1 MRHDI
6 PTTRGAAVRGFAMA
20 VLVGLLAGCA
30 MPRLPAAP
38 ASAPPL
44 PAQWSVPL
52 PPSAVADAAE
62 PAGDGWWRRFG
73 SAELDALVLR
83 VQSGSLDL
91 AAAAA
96 RLRQVQARARQAE
109 AGRWPVL
116 EAQAQVRRQGAF
128 GGQAAAADPRHALS
142 LDAAWEWDLWGR
154 LGAERDGAQAAVQA
168 SALDAQ
174 ALRLTLTAAAAE
186 AWLEAVGLAERI
198 RIGEAS
204 LAAAERIAALTEV
217 RRRAGTATA
226 LEASRQRG
234 LVQAQR
240 AQVQALRQRVG
251 EVRATLTILTAQP
264 DPSWTPR
271 SRLAQLAPPVVATG
285 LPAGLLARRPDI
297 ARAAAL
303 LAAADAQRLAAETAR
318 WPRLTLTASLGAES
332 ASSRTLLR
340 DPAYA
345 LAAGLVAP
353 LLDGGRLAAERD
365 EAVAVREE
373 RLVAYRQSVVQ
384 AFAEVEAAL
393 QSQAALHARREAQA
407 AALAEARQAQRL
419 AEARWRAGA
428 DDALALLDAQRT
440 LFSAEDEAAVLHQAM
455 LQMQVRLYRVLGG
468 GWSVDALW

>member
-6 PTTRGAAVRGFAMA
+6 PMTRGAAVRGFAM
-20 VLVGLLAGCA
+20 VGLLAGCA
-30 MPRLPAAP
+30 VPRLPAAP

-96 RLRQVQARARQAE
+96 RLRQAQARAGQAE

-128 GGQAAAADPRHALS
+128 GGEAAADPRHALS
-142 LDAAWEWDLWGR
+142 LGAAWEWDLWGR

-168 SALDAQ
+168 SVLDAQ

-240 AQVQALRQRVG
+240 AQVQALRQRVA
-251 EVRATLTILTAQP
+251 EVRATLTILTAHP
-264 DPSWTPR
+264 DPAWTPR
-271 SRLAQLAPPVVATG
+271 SRLAQLAPPAVATG

-303 LAAADAQRLAAETAR
+303 LAAADAQRLAAEAAR

-468 GWSVDALW
+468 GWSGDALW